1 MAHYLW
7 VGNRVGLTASN
18 IEKTDQYCFNRP
30 QNWLYSWSIPLV
42 GSTYIWQQATTFP
55 TVNDTVYFHGG
66 YDGPTG
72 HVLRVRNSGESP
84 PGPTYVYMD
93 PSQYRGWTAAKSP
106 CLFGGWSGGITFG
119 TYSATGA
126 ASSALNGAAGF
137 NNGEF
142 WFDADYHQF
151 PFVGGGIS
159 GDRLEWCA
167 YRDGISFENAASAYS
182 TSAYNRNPS
191 ENLKI
196 LVGRGV
202 FYTSG
207 RPIAPNNIDQTPWL
221 HTRDTKMS
229 LKLIGVGGQSKF
241 NNYGLLTLPSSPS
254 AEFEIT
260 GGYFKIVRRQNDF
273 VSIDQVET
281 YPNPPTDNRNVYFL
295 APEID
300 FKFGNAVFNDCT
312 IINTHTATDIVYG
325 GDYGGE
331 YFYHNNINQNVR
343 FNNCTLGRMTPKF
356 VNFIRLGTSETLIPM
371 KLGVF
376 SPTIQVVGCSFDH
389 VTAFQRCFGPSAYV
403 NALPEIPAVWD
414 LIHINNGL
422 ETTRQFVGPQG
433 EDNFIVG
440 DLDYENYRDSIE
452 GLWSV
457 PLRAKYPTSVEGGF
471 TSGASGASL
480 VDLYGLDRIRNQK
493 NRFIIGSSD
502 SPQTTNVIPKLYV
515 TPKGAVTTPGVPVP
529 VIVGNDIARHAWKP
543 TSIECDGET
552 IITFAHLQGHSVLS
566 ASDTISVDNNIRIAE
581 LKLGAF
587 GKLDASKGNPDFF
600 NWRIGSITGG
610 SGGTAGNAVGGII
623 FEDGTGKVIG
633 SEGFRVWNTQ
643 TYNGYNTR
651 QTNYGKTS
659 PTTPGLGLP

>member
-1 MAHYLW
+1 MAIYLW

-18 IEKTDQYCFNRP
+18 IEKTDQYCYNRP
-30 QNWLYSWSIPLV
+30 QNWLVSSPNANVFPPV
-42 GSTYIWQQATTFP
+42 GTSYVWQQATTVP
-55 TVNDTVYFHGG
+55 TTQDFAYFHGG

-72 HVLRVRNSGESP
+72 HVLRVQVNPELNIDFL
-84 PGPTYVYMD
+84 D
-93 PSQYRGWTAAKSP
+93 PSQYQGWTAAKSP
-106 CLFGGWSGGITFG
+106 CLFGGWSGGITSG
-119 TYSATGA
+119 SYSATGA
-126 ASSALNGAAGF
+126 ASNALNSAGWA
-137 NNGEF
+137 NGKI

-159 GDRLEWCA
+159 GDRLQWCA

-196 LVGRGV
+196 LIANSIN
-202 FYTSG
+202 YTSG
-207 RPIAPNNIDQTPWL
+207 RPIAPNDVDQTPWL

-229 LKLIGVGGQSKF
+229 FKLTGVGGQG
-241 NNYGLLTLPSSPS
+241 NNVNAGYLTLPSSPS
-254 AEFEIT
+254 AEFEMT
-260 GGYFKIVRRQNDF
+260 GGYLKCLKRQEDYISRADIE
-273 VSIDQVET
+273 SIS
-281 YPNPPTDNRNVYFL
+281 NANSKNLYFL

-300 FKFGNAVFNDCT
+300 FKFGNVVLNDCT
-312 IINTHTATDIVYG
+312 IINAHSL
-325 GDYGGE
+325 GDLASNGE
-331 YFYHNNINQNVR
+331 QFFHDVVNQNIR
-343 FNNCTLGRMTPKF
+343 YNNCTFGRMTPQYA
-356 VNFIRLGTSETLIPM
+356 NFIRLGAYSIPGNGGRYL

-376 SPTIQVVGCSFDH
+376 SPTIQIVGCSFDH
-389 VTAFQRCFGPSAYV
+389 VTAYQRCFGPTAYV
-403 NALPEIPAVWD
+403 NALPEVAAVWD
-414 LIHINNGL
+414 LIHIKNDRESL
-422 ETTRQFVGPQG
+422 REFIGPQG
-433 EDNFIVG
+433 EDVFIYG

-457 PLRAKYPTSVEGGF
+457 PLKARYAQSVEGGF

-480 VDLYGLDRIRNQK
+480 VDLYGLDNIRNQK

-502 SPQTTNVIPKLYV
+502 SSQTTNVIPKLYV
-515 TPKGAVTTPGVPVP
+515 APKGTPSFVDGQSIPL
-529 VIVGNDIARHAWKP
+529 IIGSDEARHAWKP

-566 ASDTISVDNNIRIAE
+566 ASDTISEDNNIRIAE

-587 GKLDASKGNPDFF
+587 GKLDASKGNPNFF

-651 QTNYGKTS
+651 QTNYGKIS
-659 PTTPGLGLP
+659 PTSPGLGLP

>member
-1 MAHYLW
+1 MSIYLW

-30 QNWLYSWSIPLV
+30 QNWLIGPSGNVFPPPGTSF
-42 GSTYIWQQATTFP
+42 IWQQATTVP
-55 TVNDTVYFHGG
+55 TSQDWVCFHGG

-72 HVLRVRNSGESP
+72 HVLRVQSINP
-84 PGPTYVYMD
+84 DINTQFLNPV
-93 PSQYRGWTAAKSP
+93 QYRGWTAAKSP
-106 CLFGGWSGGITFG
+106 CLFGGWSGGITLG
-119 TYSATGA
+119 SYSATGA
-126 ASSALNGAAGF
+126 ASNALDTEGLANAQI
-137 NNGEF
+137 

-159 GDRLEWCA
+159 GDRLQWCA

-191 ENLKI
+191 ENLKTLI
-196 LVGRGV
+196 GLGIK
-202 FYTSG
+202 YTSI
-207 RPIAPNNIDQTPWL
+207 RPIAPNDIDQTPWL

-229 LKLIGVGGQSKF
+229 FKLTGVGGQG
-241 NNYGLLTLPSSPS
+241 NNENSGLLVLPSSPS

-260 GGYFKIVRRQNDF
+260 GGYFKGLKRQQDLISNPF
-273 VSIDQVET
+273 VENMNNADS
-281 YPNPPTDNRNVYFL
+281 RHLFFL

-300 FKFGNAVFNDCT
+300 FNFGNVVLNDCT
-312 IINTHTATDIVYG
+312 IINAHSISNYAN
-325 GDYGGE
+325 GE
-331 YFYHNNINQNVR
+331 QFYHDVINQNIR
-343 FNNCTLGRMTPKF
+343 YNNCTFGRMTPQYA
-356 VNFIRLGTSETLIPM
+356 NFIRLGALGTPNNGGSYL

-376 SPTIQVVGCSFDH
+376 SPTIQIVGCSFDY
-389 VTAFQRCFGPSAYV
+389 VTAYQRCFGPTAYV
-403 NALPEIPAVWD
+403 NALPEIATVWD
-414 LIHINNGL
+414 MIHIKNDRESL
-422 ETTRQFVGPQG
+422 SSFIGPKD
-433 EDNFIVG
+433 EDVFIDG
-440 DLDYENYRDSIE
+440 DLDYEQYRDSIE
-452 GLWSV
+452 GLYSV
-457 PLRAKYPTSVEGGF
+457 PLKARYAQFVEGGF

-515 TPKGAVTTPGVPVP
+515 APKGIPSYADGQSIPLIINSET
-529 VIVGNDIARHAWKP
+529 ARYAWKP

-552 IITFAHLQGHSVLS
+552 IITFAHLQGNSVLS
-566 ASDTISVDNNIRIAE
+566 ASDTISQNNNIRIAE

-587 GKLDASKGNPDFF
+587 GKLDASKGNPNFF